1 MVTDEIAFALTTHA
15 ARIND
20 FTLKTVAKHIKS
32 SNGKPGNA
40 TQTINLIYV
49 FGHELSHA
57 MFLEDF
63 NAFQVSF
70 LMWFWFLFHEF
81 RLSRARAKN
90 RIELPTFK
98 KTIFYGIWNSCPFL
112 RCYVAGKTGRD
123 FQIPFKNRVLESCSN
138 LFFSLGFLRDNLKNW
153 PALKVFVKNDFP
165 PRKLPILNP

>member
-70 LMWFWFLFHEF
+70 
-81 RLSRARAKN
+81 
-90 RIELPTFK
+90 
-98 KTIFYGIWNSCPFL
+98 
-112 RCYVAGKTGRD
+112 
-123 FQIPFKNRVLESCSN
+123 
-138 LFFSLGFLRDNLKNW
+138 
-153 PALKVFVKNDFP
+153 
-165 PRKLPILNP
+165 